1 MNLLTNTLHRR
12 WSCLLLIIAFMS
24 GFQMFAQSVGASN
37 QLTGRVLDEYDQPII
52 GAVVKVS
59 GTSIGRSTD
68 ADGAFTM
75 KDIPANATLEVS
87 YVGYEKQSIP
97 VNGKN
102 FVLVK
107 LKEANQLLNEV
118 VVVGYGTQKKVNLTG
133 AVGTI
138 SAKEI
143 NARPVSNVAM
153 ALQGADPSMNLK
165 MSSGRSSSGYDLN
178 IRGESSISTSN
189 TPLIMVDGVVTELN
203 MVNPNDIESV
213 SILKDASAASIYGAT
228 ASKGVILITTKTGS
242 DAAGKAS
249 ISFNGRFGWS
259 QNTTSTDYMTTGYDQ
274 VSLVDKAYY
283 SQYATNF
290 TNYTEEEMQMLYE
303 RRNDKTEHPDRPWI
317 VLQDDGS
324 YRYYANFDWY
334 NYLFR
339 KTRPQQEYNLSV
351 RGGNDKVK
359 YYVSGRYNREEG
371 IFNINPDT
379 YDTYSTRAKLDVKI
393 KPWLRYSTNMNF
405 FSSSYKYSG
414 LSTIDT
420 TLMEVDKTLM
430 ASWPAKTPEGKAIY
444 AETHA
449 NTTINGTPPYLVDNR
464 ARHANNQKY
473 IIIGNRFD
481 IDIFKDLV
489 LTVDYSYKYRG
500 RLNKVRNH
508 NLHYSNKQGEE
519 KTIVTGNFKDYY
531 RENHYETNEHNL
543 NVYGT
548 YTHTWNKAH
557 NFTALAGYQYR
568 GARDTYLRLEQL
580 NLLSENLSSFANATG
595 DITRSQTISEWR
607 NSGFFGRVNYDYKN
621 RYLLE
626 VSARYDGTSRFRS
639 DHRWVFVPSA
649 SAGWRISEENFWEPI
664 RDVVDNTK
672 IRLSYGKL
680 ANQHGVDEYAYLEE
694 INTGGTLNYTL
705 DGTSKLQYAYPSDPK
720 TSYLTWETIA
730 TWNIGLDMS
739 FLNSRL
745 NFTGDYFIRDTEG
758 MLAKSYVLPSV
769 FGAKEPKENCAD
781 LRTKGW
787 ELSLNWNDS
796 FALMGKRFNYTV
808 SASLGDNKTV
818 ITKYNNPE
826 KLLTDYY
833 EGMVL
838 GEIWGYR
845 IDGLFASDEE
855 ATEYT
860 SKINQDFVNARIL
873 SDKVEPY
880 YRAGDLKFRDLDN
893 NNVINKGDDTVYDPG
908 DREIIGNETPRYN
921 YSFRLG
927 ADWNGFD
934 LGVFFQGVGKRD
946 WYPSHL
952 STGFWGPYARA
963 FTSFIPENFMDQCWS
978 EENPG
983 GYLPR
988 FRGYQTFADSQ
999 LGVNNDRYLQDASY
1013 IRLKNLTVGYT
1024 LPVLKKVFTKL
1035 RVYFTGENLWYWS
1048 PMKKYTKYI
1057 DPEAA
1062 GGNGNTGMAYNYSRN
1077 FSVGVDI
1084 TF

>member
-1 MNLLTNTLHRR
+1 M
-12 WSCLLLIIAFMS
+12 
-24 GFQMFAQSVGASN
+24 
-37 QLTGRVLDEYDQPII
+37 
-52 GAVVKVS
+52 
-59 GTSIGRSTD
+59 
-68 ADGAFTM
+68 
-75 KDIPANATLEVS
+75 
-87 YVGYEKQSIP
+87 
-97 VNGKN
+97 
-102 FVLVK
+102 
-107 LKEANQLLNEV
+107 
-118 VVVGYGTQKKVNLTG
+118 
-133 AVGTI
+133 
-138 SAKEI
+138 
-143 NARPVSNVAM
+143 
-153 ALQGADPSMNLK
+153 
-165 MSSGRSSSGYDLN
+165 
-178 IRGESSISTSN
+178 
-189 TPLIMVDGVVTELN
+189 
-203 MVNPNDIESV
+203 
-213 SILKDASAASIYGAT
+213 
-228 ASKGVILITTKTGS
+228 
-242 DAAGKAS
+242 
-249 ISFNGRFGWS
+249 
-259 QNTTSTDYMTTGYDQ
+259 
-274 VSLVDKAYY
+274 
-283 SQYATNF
+283 
-290 TNYTEEEMQMLYE
+290 
-303 RRNDKTEHPDRPWI
+303 
-317 VLQDDGS
+317 
-324 YRYYANFDWY
+324 
-334 NYLFR
+334 
-339 KTRPQQEYNLSV
+339 
-351 RGGNDKVK
+351 
-359 YYVSGRYNREEG
+359 
-371 IFNINPDT
+371 
-379 YDTYSTRAKLDVKI
+379 
-393 KPWLRYSTNMNF
+393 
-405 FSSSYKYSG
+405 
-414 LSTIDT
+414 
-420 TLMEVDKTLM
+420 
-430 ASWPAKTPEGKAIY
+430 
-444 AETHA
+444 
-449 NTTINGTPPYLVDNR
+449 VDNR

-580 NLLSENLSSFANATG
+580 ALLSENLSTFANATG
-595 DITRSQTISEWR
+595 EITRSQTISEWR
-607 NSGFFGRVNYDYKN
+607 NSGFFGRVNYDYKS

-680 ANQHGVDEYAYLEE
+680 GNQNTDDTYAYLEE
-694 INTGGTLNYTL
+694 IVTGQTLNYTL
-705 DGTSKLQYAYPSDPK
+705 DGTSKLQYSKPSDPK

-739 FLNSRL
+739 FLNNRL
-745 NFTGDYFIRDTEG
+745 TFTGDYFIRNTEG
-758 MLAKSYVLPSV
+758 MLADSYELPGV
-769 FGAKEPKENCAD
+769 FGAKTPDENCAD
-781 LRTKGW
+781 LRTNGW
-787 ELSLNWNDS
+787 ELYLGWNDS

-808 SASLGDNKTV
+808 SATLGDNKTV
-818 ITKYNNPE
+818 FTKFNNPE
-826 KLLTDYY
+826 KNLSNHY
-833 EGMVL
+833 EGKVW

-845 IDGLFASDEE
+845 VDGLFASDEE
-855 ATEYT
+855 AAEYT
-860 SKINQDFVNARIL
+860 SKINQDAVNERIL
-873 SDKVEPY
+873 TDKVDPY
-880 YRAGDLKFRDLDN
+880 YRAGDLKFRDLDGD
-893 NNVINKGDDTVYDPG
+893 NVISKGDDTAYDAG

-934 LGVFFQGVGKRD
+934 LGIFFQGVGKRD

-963 FTSFIPENFMDQCWS
+963 FTSFIPANFMDQCWS

-988 FRGYQTFADSQ
+988 FRGYQTFASSQ
-999 LGVNNDRYLQDASY
+999 LGVANDRYLQDASY

>member
-1 MNLLTNTLHRR
+1 
-12 WSCLLLIIAFMS
+12 
-24 GFQMFAQSVGASN
+24 
-37 QLTGRVLDEYDQPII
+37 
-52 GAVVKVS
+52 
-59 GTSIGRSTD
+59 
-68 ADGAFTM
+68 
-75 KDIPANATLEVS
+75 
-87 YVGYEKQSIP
+87 
-97 VNGKN
+97 
-102 FVLVK
+102 
-107 LKEANQLLNEV
+107 
-118 VVVGYGTQKKVNLTG
+118 
-133 AVGTI
+133 
-138 SAKEI
+138 
-143 NARPVSNVAM
+143 
-153 ALQGADPSMNLK
+153 
-165 MSSGRSSSGYDLN
+165 
-178 IRGESSISTSN
+178 
-189 TPLIMVDGVVTELN
+189 
-203 MVNPNDIESV
+203 
-213 SILKDASAASIYGAT
+213 
-228 ASKGVILITTKTGS
+228 
-242 DAAGKAS
+242 
-249 ISFNGRFGWS
+249 
-259 QNTTSTDYMTTGYDQ
+259 
-274 VSLVDKAYY
+274 
-283 SQYATNF
+283 
-290 TNYTEEEMQMLYE
+290 
-303 RRNDKTEHPDRPWI
+303 
-317 VLQDDGS
+317 
-324 YRYYANFDWY
+324 
-334 NYLFR
+334 
-339 KTRPQQEYNLSV
+339 
-351 RGGNDKVK
+351 
-359 YYVSGRYNREEG
+359 
-371 IFNINPDT
+371 
-379 YDTYSTRAKLDVKI
+379 
-393 KPWLRYSTNMNF
+393 MNF

-414 LSTIDT
+414 LSTIDN

-430 ASWPAKTPEGKAIY
+430 SSWPAKTPEGKAIY

-489 LTVDYSYKYRG
+489 LTVDYSYKFRG

-508 NLHYSNKQGEE
+508 NLHYSNKHGEE
-519 KTIVTGNFKDYY
+519 KTIITGNFKDYY

-568 GARDTYLRLEQL
+568 GARDTHLKLEQL

-595 DITRSQTISEWR
+595 EITRSQSISEWR
-607 NSGFFGRVNYDYKN
+607 NSGFFGRVNYDYKS

-705 DGTSKLQYAYPSDPK
+705 DGTSKLQYAYPSNPK

-845 IDGLFASDEE
+845 VDGLFTSDEE

-873 SDKVEPY
+873 SDKVDPY

-934 LGVFFQGVGKRD
+934 LGIFFQGVGKRD
-946 WYPSHL
+946 WYPNHL
-952 STGFWGPYARA
+952 STGFWGPYSRA

-983 GYLPR
+983 GYFPR
-988 FRGYQTFADSQ
+988 FRGYQTFKDSQ
-999 LGVNNDRYLQDASY
+999 LGVNNDRYLQNASY

>member
-1 MNLLTNTLHRR
+1 
-12 WSCLLLIIAFMS
+12 
-24 GFQMFAQSVGASN
+24 
-37 QLTGRVLDEYDQPII
+37 
-52 GAVVKVS
+52 
-59 GTSIGRSTD
+59 
-68 ADGAFTM
+68 
-75 KDIPANATLEVS
+75 
-87 YVGYEKQSIP
+87 
-97 VNGKN
+97 
-102 FVLVK
+102 
-107 LKEANQLLNEV
+107 
-118 VVVGYGTQKKVNLTG
+118 
-133 AVGTI
+133 
-138 SAKEI
+138 
-143 NARPVSNVAM
+143 
-153 ALQGADPSMNLK
+153 
-165 MSSGRSSSGYDLN
+165 
-178 IRGESSISTSN
+178 
-189 TPLIMVDGVVTELN
+189 
-203 MVNPNDIESV
+203 
-213 SILKDASAASIYGAT
+213 
-228 ASKGVILITTKTGS
+228 
-242 DAAGKAS
+242 
-249 ISFNGRFGWS
+249 
-259 QNTTSTDYMTTGYDQ
+259 MTTGYDQ

-283 SQYATNF
+283 SQYGVNF

-303 RRNDKTEHPDRPWI
+303 RRNDKTEHTDRPWI

-414 LSTIDT
+414 LSTIDN

-473 IIIGNRFD
+473 IIVGNRFD

-568 GARDTYLRLEQL
+568 GARNTSLSLQQL
-580 NLLSENLSSFANATG
+580 NLLSENLSTFANATG
-595 DITRSQTISEWR
+595 DITRSQSISEWR
-607 NSGFFGRVNYDYKN
+607 NSGFFGRVNYDYKS

-649 SAGWRISEENFWEPI
+649 SAGWRISEERFWEPI

-672 IRLSYGKL
+672 IRFSYGKL
-680 ANQHGVDEYAYLEE
+680 GNQSTSDVYTYLEE
-694 INTGGTLNYTL
+694 IYTGGTLNYTL

-739 FLNSRL
+739 FLDSRL

-758 MLAKSYVLPSV
+758 MLGKSIVLPSV

-787 ELSLNWNDS
+787 ELSLGWNDS

-808 SASLGDNKTV
+808 LATLGDNLTE
-818 ITKYNNPE
+818 ITKYNNSE
-826 KLLTDYY
+826 KKLTDYY
-833 EGMVL
+833 EGMKL

-845 IDGLFASDEE
+845 VDGLFASDEE
-855 ATEYT
+855 AAEYT

-880 YRAGDLKFRDLDN
+880 YRAGDLKFRDLDGDN
-893 NNVINKGDDTVYDPG
+893 IISKGDDTAYDAG
-908 DREIIGNETPRYN
+908 DREIIGNETPRYM

-927 ADWNGFD
+927 ADWNGID
-934 LGVFFQGVGKRD
+934 LGIFFQGVGKRD
-946 WYPSHL
+946 WYPNYL
-952 STGFWGPYARA
+952 STGFWGPYSRA

-983 GYLPR
+983 GYFPR
-988 FRGYQTFADSQ
+988 FRGYQTFKDSQ

-1062 GGNGNTGMAYNYSRN
+1062 GGNDNTGMAYNYSRN

>member
-12 WSCLLLIIAFMS
+12 WSCLLVAVILMS
-24 GFQMFAQSVGASN
+24 GLQTFAQSGGGNS
-37 QLTGRVLDEYDQPII
+37 LTGKVVDDYDQPII
-52 GAVVKVS
+52 GAVVKVA
-59 GTSIGRSTD
+59 GTTIGRSTD
-68 ADGAFTM
+68 ADGAFAM
-75 KDIPANATLEVS
+75 KNVPSDATLEVS

-102 FVLVK
+102 FILVK
-107 LKEANQLLNEV
+107 LKEANQLLDEV

-138 SAKEI
+138 TAKEI

-153 ALQGADPSMNLK
+153 ALQGADPSLNLT
-165 MSSGRSSSGYDLN
+165 MQSGRSSGSYDMN
-178 IRGESSISTSN
+178 IRGVSSVSTSN

-213 SILKDASAASIYGAT
+213 SILKDASAAAIYGAT
-228 ASKGVILITTKTGS
+228 ASKGVVLITTKTGA
-242 DAAGKAS
+242 DQAGKATV
-249 ISFNGRFGWS
+249 SFNGRFGWS
-259 QNTTSTDYMTTGYDQ
+259 QNTTSTDYMTSGYDQ

-290 TNYTEEEMQMLYE
+290 TNYTAEEMQMLYE
-303 RRNDKTEHPDRPWI
+303 RRNDKTENPDRPWV

-334 NYLFR
+334 HYLFR
-339 KTRPQQEYNLSV
+339 KTRPQQEYNLSI
-351 RGGNDKVK
+351 RGGNDRVK

-371 IFNINPDT
+371 ILNVTPDT

-393 KPWLRYSTNMNF
+393 KPWLRYSNNVNF
-405 FSSSYKYSG
+405 FNSSYKYSG
-414 LSTIDT
+414 LATINS

-430 ASWPAKTPEGKAIY
+430 ASWPAKTPEGLPVY

-449 NTTINGTPPYLVDNR
+449 NTTLNGAGPYLVDDR
-464 ARHANNQKY
+464 SHHQNNQKY

-489 LTVDYSYKYRG
+489 LTVDYSYKYRK
-500 RLNKVRNH
+500 RLNSVRNY

-519 KTIVTGNFKDYY
+519 KTIITGNFKDFY

-543 NVYGT
+543 NAYAT

-557 NFTALAGYQYR
+557 NFKALAGYQYR
-568 GARDTYLRLEQL
+568 GSRDTYLQL
-580 NLLSENLSSFANATG
+580 QQLALLSENMSTFANATG
-595 DITRSQTISEWR
+595 DITRAQTISEWR
-607 NSGFFGRVNYDYKN
+607 NSGFFGRVNYDYKG
-621 RYLLE
+621 RYLFE
-626 VSARYDGTSRFRS
+626 ASARYDGSSRFRS
-639 DHRWVFVPSA
+639 DHRWVFTPSA
-649 SAGWRISEENFWEPI
+649 SAGWRISEESFWEPI
-664 RDVVDNTK
+664 KNVVDNAK

-680 ANQHGVDEYAYLEE
+680 ANQDSDAYSYIEE
-694 INTGGTLNYTL
+694 ISTGNTMSYTL
-705 DGTSKLQYAYPSDPK
+705 DGTSKLQYASVSNPK

-730 TWNIGLDMS
+730 TWNVGLDLS
-739 FLNSRL
+739 FLDNRL

-758 MLAKSYVLPSV
+758 MLGKSIVLPGV
-769 FGAKEPKENCAD
+769 FGAVEPDENCAN

-787 ELSLNWNDS
+787 ELAVGWNDS
-796 FALMGKRFNYTV
+796 FALMGKRFNYSI
-808 SASLGDNKTV
+808 SATLGDNKTV

-826 KLLTDYY
+826 KNLTDYY
-833 EGMVL
+833 EGKEW

-845 IDGLFASDEE
+845 VDGLFATDEE
-855 ATEYT
+855 AADYT
-860 SKINQDFVNARIL
+860 SRVNQDAVNTRIL
-873 SDKVEPY
+873 TDKVEPY
-880 YRAGDLKFRDLDN
+880 YRAGDLKFRDLDGN
-893 NNVINKGDDTVYDPG
+893 NIINAGDETADSPG
-908 DREIIGNETPRYN
+908 DREIIGNTTPRYS

-934 LGVFFQGVGKRD
+934 ISAFFQGVGKRD
-946 WYPSHL
+946 WYPDYL

-963 FTSFIPENFMDQCWS
+963 FTSFIPANFMDQCWS
-978 EENPG
+978 EDNPD
-983 GYLPR
+983 GYFPR
-988 FRGYQTFADSQ
+988 FRGYQTFASSQ
-999 LGVNNDRYLQDASY
+999 LGVANDRYLQNASY
-1013 IRLKNLTVGYT
+1013 LRLKNLTIGYT
-1024 LPVLKKVFTKL
+1024 LPVLKKVFTRL

-1048 PMKKYTKYI
+1048 PMKKHTLYI

-1062 GGNGNTGMAYNYSRN
+1062 GQNDGTGMAYSYSRN